1 MKPDLE
7 PPRPHAPHASFV
19 AFERTDARFD
29 FHWHYHPEFELTYIV
44 DSQGQRLVGD
54 HVARYRPGDL
64 VFLGANLPH
73 TWASEG
79 PARRHGHRAIV
90 VQFRAEVVPSALRAL
105 SEFQAVAELLGRANR
120 GLHFSAAAASGITR
134 DLRRL
139 LTLRGLPAWTTLL
152 GLLERLAAAPARPLA
167 SLRFTPELPLTQ
179 QACLQRALAHVE
191 TRGDSPLS
199 LGAVARAAGV
209 SPATLARLFR
219 RMLGRSFVDYVTEL
233 RIGRVCRQLMDT
245 ELGVAEIAYAC
256 GFNNLANFNRRFRAL
271 KGTTPSAF
279 RRRYSR

>member
-7 PPRPHAPHASFV
+7 LPRRPAPQASFV

-44 DSQGQRLVGD
+44 ESQGRRLVGD
-54 HVARYRPGDL
+54 HVARYQAGDL

-79 PARRHGHRAIV
+79 PARRREHRAIV
-90 VQFRAEVVPSALRAL
+90 VQFRADVIPSPLRAL
-105 SEFQAVAELLGRANR
+105 SEFQSIAELLGRANR
-120 GLHFSAAAASGITR
+120 GLQFDVATAPAIAR

-139 LTLRGLPAWTTLL
+139 LTLRGLPAWMTLL
-152 GLLERLAAAPARPLA
+152 GLLERLAAAHARPLA
-167 SLRFTPELPLTQ
+167 SLRFTPDLPLTQ
-179 QACLQRALAHVE
+179 QARLQRALSHVE
-191 TRGDSPLS
+191 ARSDSTLT
-199 LGAVARAAGV
+199 LGGVARTAGV